1 MAKTFN
7 EDEDLIVLANKV
19 IAEHN
24 LAYMNSVKCRY
35 LLVEPNISKTTPGKC
50 IKASNELKHFG
61 QADYLIE
68 FSQDIWESI
77 DDPTREILM
86 YHELQHILV
95 KLVKGKETFSIL
107 GHDINDFSTI
117 VKKYGVDWFQQF
129 KDIVAATY
137 ELEGSDKDKISI

>member
-35 LLVEPNISKTTPGKC
+35 LLVEPNISKTCAGKC
-50 IKASNELKHFG
+50 IRASNELKHFG

-68 FSQDIWESI
+68 FSQDIWGSI
-77 DDPTREILM
+77 DDQTREILM

-95 KLVKGKETFSIL
+95 KLAKGKETFAIL
-107 GHDINDFSTI
+107 DHDVKDFSSI
-117 VKKYGVDWFQQF
+117 IKKYGVDWFQQF

>member
-1 MAKTFN
+1 MAKTFD

-19 IAEHN
+19 IAEHG
-24 LAYMNSVKCRY
+24 LTYMNSVKVRY
-35 LLVEPNISKTTPGKC
+35 LLVEPNISKTCAGKC

-68 FSQDIWESI
+68 FSRDIWESI
-77 DDPTREILM
+77 DDQTREILM
-86 YHELQHILV
+86 YHEIQHILV
-95 KLVKGKETFSIL
+95 KLVKGKEVFGIL
-107 GHDINDFSTI
+107 DHDLKDFSTI
-117 VKKYGVDWFQQF
+117 IKKYGVNWFQQF